1 MSVVKSLFSIG
12 LLSCDL
18 IGLHIDVMKC
28 TVPCTEESCCQMGA
42 REAVV
47 LLHGKK
53 KKPFLSC
60 PNSAVNISRR
70 CSASKN

>member
-1 MSVVKSLFSIG
+1 MRAGGGASVVKSSFSIG

-47 LLHGKK
+47 ILHDKK
-53 KKPFLSC
+53 KNK
-60 PNSAVNISRR
+60 SRSY
-70 CSASKN
+70 CVLTVL